1 MLTIAR
7 ITLVCIIP
15 ILLIARPKG
24 LKPLEPFLNTRASD
38 FAPALTADGKTMYF
52 NSRRGG
58 TSQDLY
64 VSTFVDGR
72 WTEPVNLRE
81 LNSSA
86 HDETPFITPDGSL
99 ILFSSDRESSLK
111 MPMNILGNIENS
123 YDLYRSRKIDGHWTA
138 PERIP
143 GEVNTIDHERAPSI
157 CLNTNT
163 LYFTSWPYNDDTRPR
178 IMKASLV
185 NGQFT
190 DVQILPAPFSTAYQ
204 DMALVPNSECTGFYF
219 SSKRPD
225 SIGGWDIYSI
235 AFTNGAFGTPKN
247 MGPAINSTD
256 NEFFY
261 SKGRQSIYLCSN
273 RSNSKGRYDI
283 YALKLE
289 RTLRFAVLNAKT
301 KKPLTTTAVLSYE
314 KYDAVSG
321 TSKEVSVKKRSDPE
335 GAFSIIIDPYLNEL
349 DISIKEKGFL
359 PLMKTIHP
367 EKIGDEVMI
376 LAMTPLE
383 KEASFD
389 IHSIHFDFDS
399 ATIRQK
405 SYRYLDSLASYLKE
419 NAKIRFSIIGH
430 TDLHGP
436 EHYNKKL
443 SLKRARSVRDYL
455 IDKGIAADRFEIE
468 GAGESNPRIPKKGP
482 PYDEQNRRTEF
493 KVIGID

>member
-1 MLTIAR
+1 MRTIAR
-7 ITLVCIIP
+7 ITIVCIIP
-15 ILLIARPKG
+15 ILLLAGSKE
-24 LKPLEPFLNTRASD
+24 LKPLEPFHSTTASD

-52 NSRRGG
+52 NSRREG

-64 VSTFVDGR
+64 MSTFVNGR

-81 LNSSA
+81 LNSTA

-99 ILFSSDRESSLK
+99 LLFSSDRESSLK
-111 MPMNILGNIENS
+111 MPMNILGKVENS
-123 YDLYRSRKIDGHWTA
+123 YDLYWSRKIDGQWTT

-157 CLNTNT
+157 CLNSST
-163 LYFTSWPYNDDTRPR
+163 LYFTSWPHNDDTRPR
-178 IMKASLV
+178 IMKASLL

-190 DVQILPAPFSTAYQ
+190 DVQMLPAPFNTAYQ
-204 DMALVPNSECTGFYF
+204 DMALVPNSDCSGFYF

-225 SIGGWDIYSI
+225 SFGGWDIYSL
-235 AFTNGAFGTPKN
+235 AFTNGVFGTPKN
-247 MGPAINSTD
+247 MGSPINSKD

-261 SKGRQSIYLCSN
+261 STVRQSIYLCSN
-273 RSNSKGRYDI
+273 RSGSTGRYDI

-301 KKPLTTTAVLSYE
+301 RKPLSTTAVLSYE
-314 KYDAVSG
+314 KYDSVSD
-321 TSKEVSVKKRSDPE
+321 TSTEVRVEKRSGPK

-359 PLMKTIHP
+359 PLMKTINP

-389 IHSIHFDFDS
+389 LHSIHFDFDS
-399 ATIRQK
+399 ATIRQE
-405 SYRYLDSLASYLKE
+405 SYRYLDSLAAYLNE
-419 NAKIRFSIIGH
+419 NPKIRFRIIGH

-455 IDKGIAADRFEIE
+455 INKGIASERFEIE
-468 GAGESNPRIPKKGP
+468 GAGESNPRIRKKGP

-493 KVIGID
+493 KVIGLD